1 MFADPVV
8 SSSGAVDAVGSSIDS
23 LKAVYAVL
31 LTLSLG
37 EAFGQM
43 VESNDPDAVNRK
55 IRWDRITSLVPFLF
69 LLIPFIHGMDRYFF
83 ETYKTATAA
92 RPASYGGH
100 LLLDCM
106 AFTLEG
112 GLFFVLARSLS
123 KYRWRRFYLTVITL
137 LALDSVWGVIV
148 WLIRRPSTVQWWL
161 ILDVVTVALI
171 SLTFIGARNEV
182 AEPEAHKTR
191 EIELGRSRVV
201 ICLVIIIA
209 RTVAD
214 YCLSWHYYFPS

>member
-8 SSSGAVDAVGSSIDS
+8 SPGGAVDAVGSSIDS

-55 IRWDRITSLVPFLF
+55 IRWDRIASLVPFLF

-83 ETYKTATAA
+83 ETYKTAA

-161 ILDVVTVALI
+161 ILDVITIALI
-171 SLTFIGARNEV
+171 SLTFIGANNPV
-182 AEPEAHKTR
+182 AEPEAHKAR
-191 EIELGRSRVV
+191 EIELGRNRVV